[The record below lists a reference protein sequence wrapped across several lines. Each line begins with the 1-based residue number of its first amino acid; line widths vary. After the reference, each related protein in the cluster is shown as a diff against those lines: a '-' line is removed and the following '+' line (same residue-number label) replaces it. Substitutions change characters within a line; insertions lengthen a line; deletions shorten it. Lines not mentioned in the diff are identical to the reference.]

1 MNSFQVQNASSTN
14 NFNNSNFFNC
24 SEKFEILP
32 RETDVS
38 QNKSKTPT
46 NLYLSKINE
55 KSTCLSS
62 LVDRKKKKPIK
73 KFRTLK
79 EAIEKN
85 SFLDVENQMG
95 NGFQPNVV
103 DRKGHS
109 CLYYACSQ
117 GNLEM
122 IKYFLGYE
130 SSKTINNKQ
139 NYESFLK
146 GIKKGHSGVVDLFH
160 EKGLS
165 PYQKT
170 RNGETALHI
179 GCLFGS
185 VGVVKKLL
193 EHNYSIVSVDKNKN
207 TPLMSACKKGKAEIV
222 ELLLSQKE
230 DCKVNA
236 SNLQGETALILGS
249 KYGHASVVHLL
260 IKHGSKLM
268 SKTKSNSNS
277 LYEASKNGHVKVVG
291 ELLKNGAYVDSVVDG
306 WTSLL
311 IACQN
316 GSLEIAQRLLQ
327 YGSNVTYSEP
337 EYGFTALFVAIE
349 NGHFE
354 IVQELL
360 NFSQSETNSETN
372 VLLDQVS
379 LSEETPLHLAATNGN
394 LEIIKL
400 LIDSGSNLESKDDCD
415 LTPLMCAVEN
425 DDEEAVL
432 LLLNN
437 GAKITENDS
446 FQIEYLENLKIK
458 KLLQNYHQICLDFL
472 DLFNSQE
479 NCDYLITNNYSQKI
493 GIHSSLV
500 ECRLEDST
508 DNLITE
514 FKCHQKSDLEL
525 YFKWVYS
532 GLMDNDNER
541 QLHIIDKINSNLN
554 INTKQKSGKFA
565 IQNDYEKL
573 FHINSSKNFILTT
586 SNENIPVHK
595 FILQARSKMFQGLF
609 LSVPNLSQINDH
621 SKTSLQ
627 SIKCFIKYLY
637 TDKFD
642 NDLNNNQLHELENA
656 QEYFQLSQK
665 SLLDY
670 LLDSKF

>member
-1 MNSFQVQNASSTN
+1 MNSFQVQNASNPN

-24 SEKFEILP
+24 YDKSEILP
-32 RETDVS
+32 
-38 QNKSKTPT
+38 SKTNVTQNTSNTST

-62 LVDRKKKKPIK
+62 LVDRKKIKPVK
-73 KFRTLK
+73 EFHTLK
-79 EAIEKN
+79 EAIKKN
-85 SFLDVENQMG
+85 LLSYVENQIG
-95 NGFQPNVV
+95 NGFQLNVV

-109 CLYYACSQ
+109 CLYYACSD

-122 IKYFLGYE
+122 IKYFLGFE

-139 NYESFLK
+139 NFESFLK
-146 GIKKGHSGVVDLFH
+146 GIKKGHSEVVDLFH
-160 EKGLS
+160 SKGLS

-185 VGVVKKLL
+185 LSVVKKLL
-193 EHNYSIVSVDKNKN
+193 EHNYSTVSVDKNKN
-207 TPLMSACKKGKAEIV
+207 TPLMNACRKGKAEIV

-230 DCKVNA
+230 DCK
-236 SNLQGETALILGS
+236 SNGSNNEGETALILAS
-249 KYGHASVVHLL
+249 KYGHVGVVRLL

-277 LYEASKNGHVKVVG
+277 LYEASKNGHVKVVD

-316 GSLEIAQRLLQ
+316 GYLGTVKKLLQ

-337 EYGFTALFVAIE
+337 EYGFTSLFVAIE

-360 NFSQSETNSETN
+360 NFSQNENNSETN
-372 VLLDQVS
+372 VLLDQTS
-379 LSEETPLHLAATNGN
+379 LSEETPLHLATTNGN
-394 LEIIKL
+394 LDIIKL
-400 LIDSGSNLESKDDCD
+400 LIDSGSNLESLDDCE

-425 DDEEAVL
+425 DDEETVL

-437 GAKITENDS
+437 GAKIIENDS

-479 NCDYLITNNYSQKI
+479 NCDYLITNNYSEKI

-500 ECRLEDST
+500 ECRLDDSMG
-508 DNLITE
+508 NLITE

-525 YFKWVYS
+525 YLKWVYS
-532 GLMDNDNER
+532 GLMNNEDEK

-573 FHINSSKNFILTT
+573 SLINSSKNFILTA

-595 FILQARSKMFQGLF
+595 FVLQARSKMFQGLF
-609 LSVPNLSQINDH
+609 LSVPNLSQINDY

-627 SIKCFIKYLY
+627 SIKCLIKYLY
-637 TDKFD
+637 TDKLD
-642 NDLNNNQLHELENA
+642 HELNNNQLHELENA
-656 QEYFQLSQK
+656 QEYFQLSQR

-670 LLDSKF
+670 LLDTKF